1 MSYDKKDKIIYGL
14 IVAVVILFANYIYS
28 NNIGGFFDKEEQVS
42 LLDEGN
48 IDKQKDKDEINNLE
62 EKSPKTAV
70 MKVHI
75 AGEIKK
81 PGVYEIKEGDR
92 LEDLIKVAGGLTDE
106 ADDVNINLAQRLEDQ
121 MKIYIPNKND
131 EKSLNTNNP
140 NQTNDPVTLVKGSSS
155 GLININTA
163 SKEELMTLPNI
174 GEKRADAIIEYRN
187 ASRFEN
193 IEDIKNVKGI
203 GDKFF
208 EALKD
213 LITI

>member
-62 EKSPKTAV
+62 EKSPKTSV

-140 NQTNDPVTLVKGSSS
+140 NQTYEPVTPVKDSSS

-187 ASRFEN
+187 ASRFEK

>member
-28 NNIGGFFDKEEQVS
+28 NNIGGIFDKEEQVS

-48 IDKQKDKDEINNLE
+48 IDKQKDKDEIKNLE
-62 EKSPKTAV
+62 EKSPKTVV

>member
-28 NNIGGFFDKEEQVS
+28 NNIGGIFDKEEQVS

-48 IDKQKDKDEINNLE
+48 IDKQKDEDEIKNLE
-62 EKSPKTAV
+62 EKSPKTSV

-140 NQTNDPVTLVKGSSS
+140 NQTNEPVTPVKNSSS

-203 GDKFF
+203 GNKFF